1 MKLKLDFEDLAD
13 DFFADTRLIGIVA
26 SLKDYQLCWHLNQV
40 LRFDFRNNNEIEI
53 QLNKKKRDYFFSVFE
68 FREKNNSLIHYLY
81 NNQFDGEY
89 LLPEFKHLDFLWL
102 LKGDPVNEETFH
114 LLMQA
119 IRTITGVQLVLELT
133 NEKIRNKGHLI
144 F

>member
-1 MKLKLDFEDLAD
+1 MKLKLDFDDLAD
-13 DFFADTRLIGIVA
+13 EFFSDTRLIGIVA
-26 SLKDYQLCWHLNQV
+26 PLKDYQFCWHLNQL

-68 FREKNNSLIHYLY
+68 FRERNNSLVHYLY

-102 LKGDPVNEETFH
+102 LKGDPVQDETMQSI
-114 LLMQA
+114 MQA
-119 IRTITGVQLVLELT
+119 IRTINGVQLVMELT
-133 NEKIRNKGHLI
+133 NEKIRNRGHLI

>member
-1 MKLKLDFEDLAD
+1 MKLKLDLDDLAD
-13 DFFADTRLIGIVA
+13 DFFSDTRLIGIVA
-26 SLKDYQLCWHLNQV
+26 SLKDYQLCWHLNQL

-68 FREKNNSLIHYLY
+68 FREKNNSLVHYLY
-81 NNQFDGEY
+81 NNQFEGEY

-102 LKGDPVNEETFH
+102 LKGDPVQEETMQSI
-114 LLMQA
+114 MQA
-119 IRTITGVQLVLELT
+119 IRSINSVQLVMELT

>member
-1 MKLKLDFEDLAD
+1 MKLKLDLDDLAD
-13 DFFADTRLIGIVA
+13 DFFSDTRLIGIVA
-26 SLKDYQLCWHLNQV
+26 PLKDYQFCWHLNQL

-68 FREKNNSLIHYLY
+68 FRERNNSLVHYLY

-102 LKGDPVNEETFH
+102 LKGDPVQDETMQSI
-114 LLMQA
+114 MQA
-119 IRTITGVQLVLELT
+119 IKTINGVQLVMELT
-133 NEKIRNKGHLI
+133 NEKIRNRGHLI

>member
-13 DFFADTRLIGIVA
+13 DFFSDTRLIGIVA
-26 SLKDYQLCWHLNQV
+26 PLKDYQFCWHLNHL

-68 FREKNNSLIHYLY
+68 FREKNNSLAHYLY

-102 LKGDPVNEETFH
+102 LKGDPVEEET
-114 LLMQA
+114 LQSIMQA
-119 IRTITGVQLVLELT
+119 IRTINGIQLVMELT
-133 NEKIRNKGHLI
+133 NEKIRNRGHLI

>member
-13 DFFADTRLIGIVA
+13 DFFSDTRLIGIVA
-26 SLKDYQLCWHLNQV
+26 PLKDYQFCWHLNQL

-53 QLNKKKRDYFFSVFE
+53 QLNKKKRDYYFSVFE
-68 FREKNNSLIHYLY
+68 FREKNNSLIHYVY

-102 LKGDPVNEETFH
+102 LKGDAIDEQTFQSI
-114 LLMQA
+114 MQA
-119 IRTITGVQLVLELT
+119 IRTINGVQMVMELT

>member
-13 DFFADTRLIGIVA
+13 DFFSDTRLIGIVA
-26 SLKDYQLCWHLNQV
+26 PLKDYQFCWHLNHL
-40 LRFDFRNNNEIEI
+40 LRFDFRSNNEIEI

-68 FREKNNSLIHYLY
+68 FREKNNSLVHYLY

-102 LKGDPVNEETFH
+102 LKGDCVEEET
-114 LLMQA
+114 LQSIMQA
-119 IRTITGVQLVLELT
+119 IRIINGVQLVMELT
-133 NEKIRNKGHLI
+133 HEKIRNRGHLI

>member
-13 DFFADTRLIGIVA
+13 EFFSDSRLIGIVA
-26 SLKDYQLCWHLNQV
+26 PIKDYQFCWHLNQL
-40 LRFDFRNNNEIEI
+40 LRFDFRNNNDIEI

-68 FREKNNSLIHYLY
+68 FKEKNNSLVHYLY

-102 LKGDPVNEETFH
+102 LKGDPVAEETLH
-114 LLMQA
+114 SIMQA
-119 IRTITGVQLVLELT
+119 VRSINGVQLVTELT
-133 NEKIRNKGHLI
+133 NEKIRNRGHLI

>member
-1 MKLKLDFEDLAD
+1 MKLKLDLDDLAD
-13 DFFADTRLIGIVA
+13 DFFSDTRLIGIVA
-26 SLKDYQLCWHLNQV
+26 SLKDYQFCWHLNQL

-68 FREKNNSLIHYLY
+68 FREKNNSLVHYLY
-81 NNQFDGEY
+81 NNQFEGEY

-102 LKGDPVNEETFH
+102 LKGDPVQEETIQSI
-114 LLMQA
+114 MQA
-119 IRTITGVQLVLELT
+119 IRTINSVQLVMELT

>member
-1 MKLKLDFEDLAD
+1 MKLKLDLDDLAD
-13 DFFADTRLIGIVA
+13 DFFSDTRLIGIVA
-26 SLKDYQLCWHLNQV
+26 SLKDYQFCWHLNQL

-68 FREKNNSLIHYLY
+68 FREKNNSLVHYLY
-81 NNQFDGEY
+81 NNQFEGEY

-102 LKGDPVNEETFH
+102 LKGDPVQEDTMQSI
-114 LLMQA
+114 MQA
-119 IRTITGVQLVLELT
+119 IRTINGVQLVMELT

>member
-1 MKLKLDFEDLAD
+1 MKLKLDFDDLAD
-13 DFFADTRLIGIVA
+13 EFFSDTRLIGIVA
-26 SLKDYQLCWHLNQV
+26 PLKDYQFCWHLNQL

-68 FREKNNSLIHYLY
+68 FRERNNSLVHYLY

-102 LKGDPVNEETFH
+102 LKGDPVQDETMQSI
-114 LLMQA
+114 MQA
-119 IRTITGVQLVLELT
+119 IRTIGGVQLVMELT
-133 NEKIRNKGHLI
+133 NEKIRNRGHLI

>member
-1 MKLKLDFEDLAD
+1 MKLKLDFEELAD
-13 DFFADTRLIGIVA
+13 DFFSDTRLIGIVA
-26 SLKDYQLCWHLNQV
+26 PLKDYQFCWHLNQL
-40 LRFDFRNNNEIEI
+40 LRFDFRNNNDIEI

-68 FREKNNSLIHYLY
+68 FREKNNSLVHYLY

-102 LKGDPVNEETFH
+102 LKGDPVADEMMQSI
-114 LLMQA
+114 MQA
-119 IRTITGVQLVLELT
+119 IRSINGVQLVMELT
-133 NEKIRNKGHLI
+133 NEKIRNRGHLI

>member
-1 MKLKLDFEDLAD
+1 MKLKLDLDDLAD
-13 DFFADTRLIGIVA
+13 DFFSDTRLIGIVA
-26 SLKDYQLCWHLNQV
+26 PLKDYPFCWNLTQL

-68 FREKNNSLIHYLY
+68 FRERNNSLVHYLY

-102 LKGDPVNEETFH
+102 LKGDPVQDET
-114 LLMQA
+114 LQSIMQA
-119 IRTITGVQLVLELT
+119 IRTINGVQLVMELT
-133 NEKIRNKGHLI
+133 NEKIRNRGHLI

>member
-1 MKLKLDFEDLAD
+1 MKLKLDFDDLAD
-13 DFFADTRLIGIVA
+13 EFFSDTRLIGIVA
-26 SLKDYQLCWHLNQV
+26 PLKDYLFCWHLNQL

-68 FREKNNSLIHYLY
+68 FRERNNSLVHYLY

-102 LKGDPVNEETFH
+102 LKGDPVQDETMH
-114 LLMQA
+114 SIMQA
-119 IRTITGVQLVLELT
+119 IRTIGGVQLVMELT
-133 NEKIRNKGHLI
+133 NEKIRNRGHLI

>member
-1 MKLKLDFEDLAD
+1 MKLKLDLDDLAD
-13 DFFADTRLIGIVA
+13 EFFSDTRLIGIVA
-26 SLKDYQLCWHLNQV
+26 PLKDYQFCWHLNQL

-68 FREKNNSLIHYLY
+68 FRERNNSLVHYLY

-102 LKGDPVNEETFH
+102 LKGDPVQDETMQSI
-114 LLMQA
+114 MQA
-119 IRTITGVQLVLELT
+119 IRTIGGVQLVMELT
-133 NEKIRNKGHLI
+133 NEKIRNRGHLI

>member
-1 MKLKLDFEDLAD
+1 MKLKLDLDDLAD
-13 DFFADTRLIGIVA
+13 DFFSDTRLIGIVA
-26 SLKDYQLCWHLNQV
+26 SLKDYQFCWHLNQL

-68 FREKNNSLIHYLY
+68 FREKNNSLVHYLY

-102 LKGDPVNEETFH
+102 LKGDPVQEETMQSI
-114 LLMQA
+114 MQA
-119 IRTITGVQLVLELT
+119 IRTISSVQLVMELT

>member
-1 MKLKLDFEDLAD
+1 MKLKLDFEELAD
-13 DFFADTRLIGIVA
+13 DFFSDTRLIGIVA
-26 SLKDYQLCWHLNQV
+26 PLKDYQFCWHLNQL

-68 FREKNNSLIHYLY
+68 FREKNNSLVHYLY

-102 LKGDPVNEETFH
+102 LKGDPVADEI
-114 LLMQA
+114 LQSIMQA
-119 IRTITGVQLVLELT
+119 IRSINGVQLVMELT
-133 NEKIRNKGHLI
+133 NEKIRNRGHLI